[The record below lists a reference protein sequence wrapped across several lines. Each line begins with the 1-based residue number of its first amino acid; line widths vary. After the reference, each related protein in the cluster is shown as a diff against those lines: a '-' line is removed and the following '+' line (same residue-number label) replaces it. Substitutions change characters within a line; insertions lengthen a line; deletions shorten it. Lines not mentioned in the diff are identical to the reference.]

1 MKVIGIKNEAT
12 RQLSDQEVIRR
23 VLSGEKEWFEVLMR
37 RYNRTLYRVIRGYSR
52 FENEIEDIMQE
63 AYLHAF
69 ERLDQFRGAATFSTW
84 LIRIGINEA
93 LKEKR
98 KSKQFILE
106 EDDSEARKKIKLL
119 PDTPPPMNKVNPEM
133 QLLIEKA
140 IDQLPEKYKIVFVL
154 HELEGLDHSE
164 ISQCLDISASNV
176 KVRLHRARKLLK
188 DELLSLSRDASVF
201 EFGNARCDKVVNFVM
216 QRIR

>member
-1 MKVIGIKNEAT
+1 MISINHQAT
-12 RQLSDQEVIRR
+12 TQLSDEQVIRR

-69 ERLDQFRGAATFSTW
+69 ERLDQFRGASTFSTW

-93 LKEKR
+93 LQQKR
-98 KSKQFILE
+98 KSQQFILE
-106 EDDSEARKKIKLL
+106 EDDKEAKKKIMLL
-119 PDTPPPMNKVNPEM
+119 PDTPPPMHNVNPETRM
-133 QLLIEKA
+133 LIEKA

-154 HELEGLDHSE
+154 HELEGLDHAE
-164 ISQCLDISASNV
+164 ISECLDISLSNV

-188 DELLSLSRDASVF
+188 DELLSLSKDASVF
-201 EFGNARCDKVVNFVM
+201 EFGNARCDSVVDSVM
-216 QRIR
+216 RRIM